1 MTSEIRTMSMEQEAF
16 SEAPATA
23 PAPESALAGG
33 PPSFAGLDAGSFPG
47 QAAMDAVPVSRAGGP
62 PGQIRCDIPHKGDVT
77 SG

>member
-1 MTSEIRTMSMEQEAF
+1 MTINEPIQRR
-16 SEAPATA
+16 
-23 PAPESALAGG
+23 
-33 PPSFAGLDAGSFPG
+33 AGSTARLGQQLAAAALTAQIDATIDAAGADDSG